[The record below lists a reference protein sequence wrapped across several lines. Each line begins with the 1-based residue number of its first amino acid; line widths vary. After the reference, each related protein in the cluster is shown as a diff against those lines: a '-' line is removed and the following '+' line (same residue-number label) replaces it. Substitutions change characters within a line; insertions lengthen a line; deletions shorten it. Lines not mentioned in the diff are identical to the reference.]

1 MPACRPCMIRHNT
14 IGLRHYLTHVWDL
27 WYIELVQTIQEKKMN
42 KIEITFLE
50 ILSNGTTTIEEL
62 SPVFSDSAA
71 KRQVVVSADDLDEVR
86 ETIEWLKRTADSYHI
101 TTS

>member
-42 KIEITFLE
+42 KIEITFL
-50 ILSNGTTTIEEL
+50 
-62 SPVFSDSAA
+62 
-71 KRQVVVSADDLDEVR
+71 DEVR